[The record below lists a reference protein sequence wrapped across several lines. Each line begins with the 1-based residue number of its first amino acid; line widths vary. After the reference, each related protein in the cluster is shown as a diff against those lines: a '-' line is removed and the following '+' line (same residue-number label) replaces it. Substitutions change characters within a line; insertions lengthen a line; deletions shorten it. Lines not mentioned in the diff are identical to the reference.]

1 MDLKDYRL
9 SDGLYDE
16 LVTQSGRGRIGFGEL
31 SKFLRK
37 SDAASLNQKKAAAEL
52 AIKTLGISFT
62 VYSDGENIDRQW
74 PFDIIPRLIQEA
86 EWRRI
91 ESGLKQRLKALNCFI
106 TDVYNGRN
114 IIKDG
119 IVPGDIIQSSKDYRP
134 ECEGMRPKFDVW
146 AHICGTDL
154 IRDADGTVYVLE
166 DNLRVPSGVSYML
179 ENRNI
184 SKRIMPELIERH
196 GVLPMDDYPSQLF
209 DTLCSISPRAIKS
222 PEVVLLTPG
231 TFNSA
236 YFEHAFLAQRMGV
249 ELVEG
254 ADLMVDS
261 DDFVYMKTVEGPAK
275 VDVIYRRID
284 DQFLDPEVFRAD
296 SMLGVPGLM
305 RAWRA
310 GHVAIANAP
319 GVGVADDKVVYTYVP
334 AMIRYYLSEEPIL
347 PNVPSYLCSD
357 PDQRQFVLENLRDLV
372 VKPANESGGYGMYI
386 GPRETEKFT
395 GKMRKQ
401 IVKNPRNYMAQPII
415 SLSTVP
421 TWIDDKLDPRH
432 VDLRPFI
439 LQGKH
444 NYVTAGGLTRVALVK
459 GSLVVNSSQGG
470 GSKDTWIVRTN
481 VAEATARVV

>member
-16 LVTQSGRGRIGFGEL
+16 LVTQSGRGRNGFGEL

-37 SDAASLNQKKAAAEL
+37 SDGASLNQKKAAAEL

-334 AMIRYYLSEEPIL
+334 DMIRYYLSE
-347 PNVPSYLCSD
+347 
-357 PDQRQFVLENLRDLV
+357 
-372 VKPANESGGYGMYI
+372 
-386 GPRETEKFT
+386 
-395 GKMRKQ
+395 
-401 IVKNPRNYMAQPII
+401 
-415 SLSTVP
+415 
-421 TWIDDKLDPRH
+421 
-432 VDLRPFI
+432 
-439 LQGKH
+439 
-444 NYVTAGGLTRVALVK
+444 
-459 GSLVVNSSQGG
+459 
-470 GSKDTWIVRTN
+470 
-481 VAEATARVV
+481 